1 MKDINTPPEVVEKI
15 EVLIKELHR
24 VCVGNG
30 VPLVIAALVS
40 RTSTIR
46 GDEGINRLLSFYLDG
61 PTGLTDSSMLAASD
75 ILRMPC
81 VPDSFI
87 AGLEVLRE
95 KMNQHCDCPECLAG
109 RSRMH

>member
-1 MKDINTPPEVVEKI
+1 MIDINTPPEVVEKI
-15 EVLIKELHR
+15 QEIIRELHD
-24 VCVGNG
+24 VCVENG

-40 RTSTIR
+40 RTSTTG
-46 GDEGINRLLSFYLDG
+46 GDGISRLLSFYLDG
-61 PTGLTDSSMLAASD
+61 PAGITDSSMLAASD

-95 KMNQHCDCPECLAG
+95 KMNQPCDCPECLAG

>member
-1 MKDINTPPEVVEKI
+1 MIDINTPPEVVEKI
-15 EVLIKELHR
+15 QEIIRELHD
-24 VCVGNG
+24 VCVENG

-40 RTSTIR
+40 RTSTTG
-46 GDEGINRLLSFYLDG
+46 GDGISRLLSFYLDG
-61 PTGLTDSSMLAASD
+61 PAGITDSSMLAASD

-95 KMNQHCDCPECLAG
+95 KMNQP
-109 RSRMH
+109 

>member
-15 EVLIKELHR
+15 KALIKELHGI
-24 VCVGNG
+24 CVENG

-46 GDEGINRLLSFYLDG
+46 GDRDINRLLSFYLDG

-75 ILRMPC
+75 ILRMPA

-87 AGLEVLRE
+87 AGLELLRE
-95 KMNQHCDCPECLAG
+95 EMNKPCDCPDCRAG
-109 RSRMH
+109 RARMH

>member
-15 EVLIKELHR
+15 EALIKDLHG
-24 VCVGNG
+24 VCFENG

-40 RTSTIR
+40 RTSTIG

-61 PTGLTDSSMLAASD
+61 PAGLTDSSMLAASD
-75 ILRMPC
+75 ILRMPG

-87 AGLEVLRE
+87 AGLEMLRDE
-95 KMNQHCDCPECLAG
+95 MNKPCDCPVCQAA
-109 RSRMH
+109 RARMH